1 MPTLGAVIGQQQK
14 VPLWL
19 FQKGS
24 KRQRSLVG
32 CGTSRRLRRHRSRR
46 PAANGLPGER
56 GKPIRSRRGASL
68 REGAGQST
76 FISSPSSEFLADS
89 GASRT
94 SEFPQEIRDCRGDRS
109 GQREGRERM
118 APPLQETASGVRSGA
133 GVEEK
138 RANGG
143 GEVRSHRFFTWEEI
157 QQRSGRIKPERWL
170 VIDRKVYDISSFHR
184 RHPGGSRVISHYAG
198 QDSTDAFTAF
208 HLHKDYVSKFLN
220 PLLIGELAPDQPSSE
235 SSKNKLLVEDFRE
248 LRSTVEKMGLLKPN
262 TLFFFLMFLQ
272 IMVLDAAAWFT
283 IWYFGS
289 SLVPFF
295 VGVALFT
302 TAQNQMSWLQHD
314 LGHLSVFSTSTL
326 NHWVHKILMGT
337 VKGMPAQ
344 WWNNLHFQHHAKPN
358 CFRKDPDL
366 NMHPLVFALGKK
378 LATELGLQKKKYMP
392 YNHQHKYFWLV
403 APALLVP
410 FFQWSV
416 FYFSFKR
423 KEWVD
428 LALIITYN
436 IRVCLMYIPLMG
448 FNCFM
453 AYYWLS
459 RYLESTWFTWVS
471 QMNHIPMN
479 IDYDR
484 NMDWVSTQLQ
494 ATCNVDQSPFNDW
507 FTGHLNFQ
515 IEHHLFPTMPRHN
528 YWKVAPLVKSL
539 CAKHGIDYHSKSL
552 LQAFADILHSL
563 KDSGDAWREA
573 YLYG

>member
-1 MPTLGAVIGQQQK
+1 M
-14 VPLWL
+14 
-19 FQKGS
+19 
-24 KRQRSLVG
+24 R
-32 CGTSRRLRRHRSRR
+32 
-46 PAANGLPGER
+46 
-56 GKPIRSRRGASL
+56 
-68 REGAGQST
+68 
-76 FISSPSSEFLADS
+76 
-89 GASRT
+89 
-94 SEFPQEIRDCRGDRS
+94 
-109 GQREGRERM
+109 
-118 APPLQETASGVRSGA
+118 
-133 GVEEK
+133 VE
-138 RANGG
+138 
-143 GEVRSHRFFTWEEI
+143 
-157 QQRSGRIKPERWL
+157 
-170 VIDRKVYDISSFHR
+170 
-184 RHPGGSRVISHYAG
+184 
-198 QDSTDAFTAF
+198 DAFTAF